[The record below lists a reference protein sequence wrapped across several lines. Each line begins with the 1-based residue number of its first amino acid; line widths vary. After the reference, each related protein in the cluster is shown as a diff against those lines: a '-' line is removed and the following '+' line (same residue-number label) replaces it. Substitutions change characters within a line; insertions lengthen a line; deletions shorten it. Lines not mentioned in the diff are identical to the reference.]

1 MGRGG
6 KREEVK
12 KESYKNDFSFLFSA
26 EHQSLDRECQLQRTG
41 QEATRLRLIQLPGGT
56 SLQYFRGKG
65 GGQVCTDLY
74 CSSPHGAVSNT
85 LSLRRVQLLLPNKIL
100 MMKGNVYKKCIAM
113 FDSILSHP
121 FFDFEKKIFPFRE
134 KYQYSQLVQLC
145 FCRKK
150 TSFKKRLRT
159 RQMGGGDTGNPLYQ
173 PFPLKNGLCMTKIGR
188 KNVLMPRQ
196 NMGCDKK
203 WGQKLSDGFF
213 IDGSFHH

>member
-1 MGRGG
+1 MPTPANWTGG
-6 KREEVK
+6 
-12 KESYKNDFSFLFSA
+12 YKTSPHSA
-26 EHQSLDRECQLQRTG
+26 PWRYITTVFQ
-41 QEATRLRLIQLPGGT
+41 
-56 SLQYFRGKG
+56 GKG
-65 GGQVCTDLY
+65 GGQVCTGLY
-74 CSSPHGAVSNT
+74 CSSPHVTVSNT

-159 RQMGGGDTGNPLYQ
+159 RQMGGGTPGT
-173 PFPLKNGLCMTKIGR
+173 LCI
-188 KNVLMPRQ
+188 N
-196 NMGCDKK
+196 
-203 WGQKLSDGFF
+203 LSL
-213 IDGSFHH
+213 

>member
-1 MGRGG
+1 MI
-6 KREEVK
+6 
-12 KESYKNDFSFLFSA
+12 FLFYFL
-26 EHQSLDRECQLQRTG
+26 QSTRAWTGNANSSELDRRLQDFASFSSL
-41 QEATRLRLIQLPGGT
+41 EVHHYSISGG
-56 SLQYFRGKG
+56 R
-65 GGQVCTDLY
+65 GGQVCTGLY
-74 CSSPHGAVSNT
+74 CSSPHGTVSNT
-85 LSLRRVQLLLPNKIL
+85 LSLRWVQLLLPNKIL
-100 MMKGNVYKKCIAM
+100 MMKGNVNKKCIAM

-150 TSFKKRLRT
+150 PLSKTVENSSD
-159 RQMGGGDTGNPLYQ
+159 GGGGHRE
-173 PFPLKNGLCMTKIGR
+173 PFVSTFPFEKRSMHDKIGR